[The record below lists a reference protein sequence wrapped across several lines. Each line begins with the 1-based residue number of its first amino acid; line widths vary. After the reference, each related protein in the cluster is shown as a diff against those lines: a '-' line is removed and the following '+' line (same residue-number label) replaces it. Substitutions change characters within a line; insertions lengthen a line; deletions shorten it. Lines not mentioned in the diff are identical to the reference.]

1 MSKYSVI
8 FFDLD
13 NTLLDFNAAEKNA
26 IKNVLKLHGLPNGDR
41 EAALYSEINLSYWK
55 RYERGEIKR
64 EDIFENR
71 FKTFLERLEL
81 EGDTQKI
88 SEDYFGFLANGHYLV
103 EGAVDILEWMKER
116 KIKIY
121 ATTNGITLTQ
131 YKRID
136 DAGIRKYFDGIFVSE
151 EVGAQK
157 PYKAYFDYV
166 LNNIPRVNK
175 SEILIVGDSPSSD
188 ILGGINSQ
196 IDTCWFAKEDA
207 ECEYE
212 FNYRISLLSQL
223 KEIV

>member
-26 IKNVLKLHGLPNGDR
+26 IKSVLKLHGLPHGDR
-41 EAALYSEINLSYWK
+41 EAAFYSEINLSFWK
-55 RYERGEIKR
+55 RYERGEIAR

-71 FKTFLERLEL
+71 FKTFLNKLGL
-81 EGDTQKI
+81 EGNTKKI
-88 SEDYFGFLANGHYLV
+88 SEDYFGFLANSHYLV
-103 EGAVDILEWMKER
+103 EGAVEVLECLKER
-116 KIKIY
+116 NVKIY

-157 PYKAYFDYV
+157 PSKAYFDYV
-166 LNNIPRVNK
+166 LNNIPSVDKR
-175 SEILIVGDSPSSD
+175 EILIVGDSPSSD

-196 IDTCWFAKEDA
+196 IDTCWFAQEDA
-207 ECEYE
+207 ECEYG
-212 FNYRISLLSQL
+212 FNYRISSLLQL